1 MLPGDYTEAVLVSR
15 NLDIPAIMKAGPVT
29 TTDPVLP
36 EDSELA
42 LNFLGTIA
50 EKERKLEAAH
60 REVLDLRNRAIEE
73 LISTRKD
80 INTTRASIRMIL
92 SRQRLYEIR
101 DEQARKAG

>member
-15 NLDIPAIMKAGPVT
+15 NLDIPAIMKAGPM